1 MTDSLEEGR
10 VEPSFNVGIAA
21 NELVSV
27 VPKHS
32 PIHRV
37 IDPTLAI
44 SVVFDDGSVQATSL
58 P

>member
-1 MTDSLEEGR
+1 MR
-10 VEPSFNVGIAA
+10 
-21 NELVSV
+21 
-27 VPKHS
+27 

-44 SVVFDDGSVQATSL
+44 SVLFDDGSVQATSL